1 MSHLSEMTLL
11 LPGPPGHS
19 GDAHIDRCGAPVTR
33 PLPATSDHQVA
44 LDDMLR
50 DGDRLSILVWRY
62 HDDDLP
68 GADAAVPLKLRGLPR
83 AFSRGAVLTHYRIDG
98 RHLNSF
104 ATWQA
109 MGSPLAPA
117 DAQRAALL
125 RAARLATI
133 ARAGARRH
141 RQGAGKPR
149 LQPAPPEG
157 LVAGPD
163 AGTGSG
169 DERPAAVRPLI
180 GSTRTRGRP
189 APFPA
194 GTVVA
199 ARGKVPAHG
208 GPMTLSRVLPA
219 ASAKAD
225 DGRQDHESDAQLDP
239 ARG

>member
-1 MSHLSEMTLL
+1 MLRDGVRGSADI
-11 LPGPPGHS
+11 G
-19 GDAHIDRCGAPVTR
+19 GA
-33 PLPATSDHQVA
+33 AS
-44 LDDMLR
+44 R

-133 ARAGARRH
+133 DPGPVPVATGKGRASLAFSLP
-141 RQGAGKPR
+141 RQKVS
-149 LQPAPPEG
+149 L
-157 LVAGPD
+157 LVLTPGQ
-163 AGTGSG
+163 
-169 DERPAAVRPLI
+169 AAATNDLPL
-180 GSTRTRGRP
+180 
-189 APFPA
+189 
-194 GTVVA
+194 
-199 ARGKVPAHG
+199 
-208 GPMTLSRVLPA
+208 
-219 ASAKAD
+219 
-225 DGRQDHESDAQLDP
+225 
-239 ARG
+239 